1 MDEFIKFLDY
11 FWNKYE
17 ATYEDTDGSKFF
29 DSEIVNK
36 EDYEKLEDYCW
47 QYLIKGQHWNFEN
60 KKILKEHGYI
70 CYAGDQDSF
79 GLLVAC
85 VEKDNKNFSFG

>member
-1 MDEFIKFLDY
+1 MDDFLKFLDY

-17 ATYEDTDGSKFF
+17 ATNESNNEMFF
-29 DSEIVNK
+29 DSEHCK
-36 EDYEKLEDYCW
+36 DDYDKLEDYCW
-47 QYLIKGQHWNFEN
+47 EYLIEGPTWNYMN
-60 KKILKEHGYI
+60 KAILDKNGYT

-85 VEKDNKNFSFG
+85 VEKDNKIFVFG